1 MVTGYRFSYGGAQE
15 YYGVTPDLCTLGKII
30 GGGFPLAAIAG
41 KKEIMAHFDKEKVGS
56 DGFLMQIGTLSGNPI
71 ASVAGLKTLEILR
84 RPGSYEKLRQNGQ
97 RIMDFASKEL
107 SENNIDFKVVGD
119 QTLFEIIFTNEEILN
134 YRDVQKNDL
143 KYKDSGI
150 EQTWNFAH
158 PNNKKVTGPL
168 GNFKR
173 MIKGASYQMMIDHL
187 SHTITELGSS
197 DKWAQFEVIIL
208 DKNKIY
214 HKFNWQVEKYTMD
227 GPLKDCWL
235 TTMVSNP
242 ISLGSSI

>member
-1 MVTGYRFSYGGAQE
+1 MM
-15 YYGVTPDLCTLGKII
+15 L
-30 GGGFPLAAIAG
+30 
-41 KKEIMAHFDKEKVGS
+41 EK
-56 DGFLMQIGTLSGNPI
+56 LQITS
-71 ASVAGLKTLEILR
+71 KTL
-84 RPGSYEKLRQNGQ
+84 
-97 RIMDFASKEL
+97 
-107 SENNIDFKVVGD
+107 
-119 QTLFEIIFTNEEILN
+119 IIFLLSISFSSAEILN
-134 YRDVQKNDL
+134 PDSAISPKEVVSIQLSGLQKNDL

-168 GNFKR
+168 GKFKR

-214 HKFNWQVEKYTMD
+214 HKFNWQVEKYTLD
-227 GPLKDCWL
+227 GVLKDCWL
-235 TTMVSNP
+235 TTVVSNP
-242 ISLGSSI
+242 IPLGSSI

>member
-1 MVTGYRFSYGGAQE
+1 MMLKKLPLIFS
-15 YYGVTPDLCTLGKII
+15 II
-30 GGGFPLAAIAG
+30 
-41 KKEIMAHFDKEKVGS
+41 
-56 DGFLMQIGTLSGNPI
+56 T
-71 ASVAGLKTLEILR
+71 
-84 RPGSYEKLRQNGQ
+84 
-97 RIMDFASKEL
+97 
-107 SENNIDFKVVGD
+107 
-119 QTLFEIIFTNEEILN
+119 IIFFNISYSN
-134 YRDVQKNDL
+134 ADL
-143 KYKDSGI
+143 KSPNNLILPAEVIKIQLVGLMDNDKDFKDSGI

-158 PNNKKVTGPL
+158 PNNKKNTGPL
-168 GNFKR
+168 PNFKM
-173 MIKGASYQMMIDHL
+173 MIKGNSYQMLIDHL
-187 SHTITELGSS
+187 NHTITELGSS

>member
-1 MVTGYRFSYGGAQE
+1 MMLKKLPLIFSI
-15 YYGVTPDLCTLGKII
+15 VITLLLNI
-30 GGGFPLAAIAG
+30 
-41 KKEIMAHFDKEKVGS
+41 
-56 DGFLMQIGTLSGNPI
+56 
-71 ASVAGLKTLEILR
+71 
-84 RPGSYEKLRQNGQ
+84 SY
-97 RIMDFASKEL
+97 SKA
-107 SENNIDFKVVGD
+107 
-119 QTLFEIIFTNEEILN
+119 
-134 YRDVQKNDL
+134 DL
-143 KYKDSGI
+143 KSPNNLILPAEVIKIQLVGLMDNDKDFKDSGI

-158 PNNKKVTGPL
+158 PNNKKNTGPL
-168 GNFKR
+168 PNFKM
-173 MIKGASYQMMIDHL
+173 MIKGNSYQMLIDHL
-187 SHTITELGSS
+187 NHTITEIGSS